1 MIRLFGSGKISE
13 KYMKITI
20 SRLKELIKEELNE
33 ARGWGA
39 DDDWSL
45 RHRYASGNPPVA
57 GGVGDSMTD
66 ERKAL
71 LQALEKNGMTF
82 NKDHEKTLSDDQLRE
97 LLRVMTGSEKPNLE
111 EKLTKAD
118 KKRKKEL
125 EKELDSIQHK

>member
-1 MIRLFGSGKISE
+1 
-13 KYMKITI
+13 MKLNIKK
-20 SRLKELIKEELNE
+20 LKQLIKEELNE

-57 GGVGDSMTD
+57 GGVGDSMTP
-66 ERKAL
+66 EREAL
-71 LQALEKNGMTF
+71 LQALKRNGMTF
-82 NKDHEKTLSDDQLRE
+82 NKDHEKSLSGDQLRE
-97 LLRVMTGSEKPNLE
+97 LLRVMTGSEEPNLE

-125 EKELDSIQHK
+125 EKELDTIQHK